1 MALAKYAEDNL
12 EMYYERMAMSEY
24 TFKQEQNPQQSAVRA
39 TAAQNRQKKRDD
51 AFREM
56 FAGESCFFW

>member
-24 TFKQEQNPQQSAVRA
+24 TFKQEEKPQQSTVSEA
-39 TAAQNRQKKRDD
+39 TVQKQTKGKR
-51 AFREM
+51 
-56 FAGESCFFW
+56 